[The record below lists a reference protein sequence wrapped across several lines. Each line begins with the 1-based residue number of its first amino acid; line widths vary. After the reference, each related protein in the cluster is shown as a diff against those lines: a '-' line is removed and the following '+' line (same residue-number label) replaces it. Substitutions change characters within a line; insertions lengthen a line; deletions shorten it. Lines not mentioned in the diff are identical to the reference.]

1 MTNSVIGTVAVAAGT
16 GLLLP
21 WPWSFRKPTMPRRPR
36 LGLPILAFAAL
47 LSAVPAASAQGPAS
61 TAEAEIFRGRVDE
74 LFMGGNRDG
83 AIALMR
89 EVVGF
94 DRTSGAPGAVLA
106 NDLLGLSGML
116 DAPDDDN
123 LWEDSEDLR
132 LEAIEILSAL
142 PEAVELHRDAVGEL
156 AMHYI
161 RREYGR
167 DFADQALAYF
177 DLIEG
182 VPDADARAGYLVED
196 ACSRADFAS
205 YPKLSVDFASV
216 AEAYLDRFAAG
227 DDDAVICAADNLRR
241 LLDIGRELEDLDRH
255 SGEIVRIV
263 AGSGTIGPL
272 AAYDAF
278 DLRARVLLAAGRYDE
293 ALAAAEMAIAR
304 MNAGDAP
311 AGFRAGSMALR
322 AEAWFRKGDAAKAAA
337 DATEAVLGYE
347 GAATEDTPQ
356 QALALSLLAEILS
369 TIPDRQN
376 AVPALLTRARELAQ
390 SAATGGTKGWEDA
403 VRRTYTLTVSRLL
416 AEGDPAAASAIAAD
430 LATFNS
436 EVLSLQWRQDWADLI
451 DFPANV
457 ALLLYQRN
465 FDRAESQL
473 DLVRIGLEA
482 DYFRQYNYFTSPL
495 VRADIAEYSVL
506 LALLKADAGDGTTL
520 DGAALVTLLDEA
532 LQIRN
537 DSLPATHPLIIQHY
551 ALRAVIL
558 SRIGQP
564 EQALAAAREGLRRF
578 VERGVSPREAG
589 GSITSLFVDPVYQ
602 QLVIAAWLGLPALPQ

>member
-1 MTNSVIGTVAVAAGT
+1 MTNAVIGTVAVAAGT

-36 LGLPILAFAAL
+36 LGLPILAFAAF
-47 LSAVPAASAQGPAS
+47 LSALPANARGPAS
-61 TAEAEIFRGRVDE
+61 PAEAEIFRGRVDE

-83 AIALMR
+83 AIVLMR

-142 PEAVELHRDAVGEL
+142 PEAAELHRDAVGEL

-196 ACSRADFAS
+196 ACNRADFAS

-227 DDDAVICAADNLRR
+227 DDDAVTCAVTNLRR

-311 AGFRAGSMALR
+311 AGLRAGSMALR
-322 AEAWFRKGDAAKAAA
+322 AEAWFRKGDAAKAAT

-347 GAATEDTPQ
+347 GAGPEDAPE

-369 TIPDRQN
+369 TIPDRQD
-376 AVPALLTRARELAQ
+376 AVPALLTRARELAR
-390 SAATGGTKGWEDA
+390 SAATVGTKGWEDA

-465 FDRAESQL
+465 FEGAIHQL
-473 DLVRIGLEA
+473 SLARHALEEA
-482 DYFRQYNYFTSPL
+482 YFIAHNYFTSPL
-495 VRADIAEYSVL
+495 VRADIAEYLVL
-506 LALLKADAGDGTTL
+506 YALLITEGAETPL
-520 DGAALVTLLDEA
+520 DPAPLLVLLDEA
-532 LQIRN
+532 LRTRS
-537 DSLPATHPLIIQHY
+537 DSLSATHPLLIQHY
-551 ALRAVIL
+551 ALRAVVF

-564 EQALAAAREGLRRF
+564 EEALAAAREGLRRF
-578 VERGVSPREAG
+578 VERGVSQREAG

-602 QLVIAAWLGLPALPQ
+602 QLVIAAWFGLPTLPR